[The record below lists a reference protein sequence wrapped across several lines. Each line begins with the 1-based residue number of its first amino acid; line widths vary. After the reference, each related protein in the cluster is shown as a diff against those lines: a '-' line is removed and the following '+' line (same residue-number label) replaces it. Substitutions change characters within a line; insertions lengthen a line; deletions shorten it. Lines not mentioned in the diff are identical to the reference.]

1 MEHST
6 RCGVAAGRQGDDAGV
21 SQEQRRRGEYTKPCF
36 RLLHLSFLDLFNL
49 YLFALIS
56 TVCHRLRV

>member
-6 RCGVAAGRQGDDAGV
+6 RCAVAAGRQGDDAGAL
-21 SQEQRRRGEYTKPCF
+21 SGAATEGEYTKPCF

-56 TVCHRLRV
+56 TV